1 MKSTI
6 IVAVFMCLSLLGAV
20 GYVVYKEVQKPTKES
35 KQTTVQTTP
44 EPKPTAKSNQ
54 GDSVT
59 LGQSTQSKQDTIPLG
74 GQQSTKQQATN
85 QPEILDPSEFEAYDS
100 YVNSDKYLRLDIK
113 PGTGAEAVTGKKVA
127 VYYKGWLTNG
137 EVFDE
142 SRPNEA
148 GELQP
153 FVFAPGA
160 GQVITGW
167 EQGILGMKVGGTR
180 RLVLP
185 PAAAYGE
192 AGQGSIPPNAVL
204 IFDIQLLEVEQ

>member
-20 GYVVYKEVQKPTKES
+20 GFVVYREVQKPTKES
-35 KQTTVQTTP
+35 IQTVQTNP

-74 GQQSTKQQATN
+74 GQQSTKQPATS

-100 YVNSDKYLRLDIK
+100 YVTSDKYLRLDTK
-113 PGTGAEAVTGKKVA
+113 VGTGAEAVAGKKVA
-127 VYYKGWLTNG
+127 VFYKGWLTNG
-137 EVFDE
+137 EVFDQ
-142 SRPNEA
+142 SRPNET

-153 FVFAPGA
+153 FVFTPGA
-160 GQVITGW
+160 GEVIVGW
-167 EQGILGMKVGGTR
+167 DQGILGMKVGGTR

-185 PAAAYGE
+185 PAAGYG
-192 AGQGSIPPNAVL
+192 AQQQGAIPPNSVL
-204 IFDIQLLEVEQ
+204 VFDIQLLEVEQ